1 MDGVFNFFK
10 PRGMTSH
17 DAVYFFRR
25 LLNTKKVGHTGT
37 LDPNATGVL
46 PICIGKGTR
55 VSEYLLNVDKEYVG
69 ELTLGLSTDTLDADG
84 VVTNT
89 SNKVVNREEIVNVF
103 KKYKGE
109 IEQIPPMY
117 SALKVKGK
125 KLYEMAREGKTIDRA
140 SRTVNIKNMEILNIY
155 NDKEII
161 FKTKCSRG
169 TYIRTLCDDIG
180 NDLGT
185 YGYMSFLIRTQVG
198 SFNIENAYSIETLSK
213 MTRDELEEI
222 ITPVDRSISH
232 IESFTVP
239 DSLYNKLIN
248 GALLPVGDDYSHSVN
263 NIYRIYCKDKFIG
276 IGKILFKDMFLYLKM
291 DKVLI

>member
-55 VSEYLLNVDKEYVG
+55 ISEYLLNVDKEYVG
-69 ELTLGLSTDTLDADG
+69 ELTLGLSTDTLDSDG

-89 SNKVVNREEIVNVF
+89 SNKTVNREEIINVF

-140 SRTVNIKNMEILNIY
+140 SRVVNIKNMEILDIY
-155 NDKEII
+155 NNKEII

-213 MTRDELEEI
+213 MTRDELQGI

-232 IESFTVP
+232 IEMITVP

-248 GALLPVGDDYSHSVN
+248 GALLPVGDDYSNSVN